1 MSFIFQPLVKMKNFS
16 MEWIFKYRIL
26 AVFLIMIIHQNAFG
40 QCMSYYVPFTQR
52 ISNSSAVIE
61 GKVISQVSYWNST
74 NDFIYT
80 SNIVEVYKVFKGN
93 ITSNQIEIITEG
105 GIVGNVMIK
114 AEPSLQFKLDDVG
127 IFMGIPAVNLHSNSV
142 FPATLQFEG
151 IAAHQ
156 SFIKYDIKSKTGTDP
171 FNTYNDLVTEVYQ
184 GIPNITG
191 LSYYDVLPFNLFQS
205 QNLGPGLPSV
215 LAFPVITAITSP
227 STAGTFS
234 LVTVTGNNFG
244 AGPFGGTRALEFRD
258 ANNGGAGFIP
268 TPANHIVL
276 WSNTS
281 IQAWVPTQAGSGNIR
296 VTNELGES
304 TISAVTIT
312 INYNQ
317 SNVVSGGTYY
327 QPDLINDNGAGGYIY
342 QYNNTFNGNAAAVAA
357 FERAL
362 QTWRCGTFV
371 NFNKLGT
378 TATACQALDNIN
390 LITFD
395 GSCALPSGVLGVSYS
410 YYSGCGGGVWYLNE
424 NDLKFRTNGT
434 GGINWNYGPAAT
446 AGGLFDFESVS
457 VHELGHSH
465 QLGHTITPITV
476 MNYAIAPNTDRRT
489 LTAISETAGGNNI
502 MTRSIINNTCGPIAM
517 SALNAGSCSINAPIA
532 NFSGSPTS
540 GCNTLNVTFT
550 DLSTGTPTSWNWSFP
565 GGVPATFAGQN
576 PPVVNYGAPGSY
588 TVTLT
593 VSNASGTDAETKT
606 AYIVVNNCPPPVAD
620 FMANPT
626 GACVGEQVF
635 FMDLSTN
642 SPTTWAWSFPG
653 GSPLTSPLA
662 NPTVTYAAPGV
673 YDVTLVATNPYGS
686 DNITKTN
693 YITINTCPLPPVANF
708 SASPTTLCAGGT
720 VSFTDLSTN
729 NPSNWQWTFTG
740 GLPATSIVQNPTV
753 TYPTSG
759 IYPVTLT
766 VSNSAGNNTATF
778 AGYITVNVC
787 SAPVVDFVGWP
798 TTVCTGSS
806 VSFADQSTNSPASWS
821 WTFTGGTPA
830 ASAVQNPVIVYNTA
844 GIYNVTLQATNA
856 FGTGSLTKNSYITV
870 ATCPAFGSGLIV
882 NDGSL
887 VHVEPGALVTIEG
900 GLINRDNTLANIG
913 RIDNWGLITL
923 SGDWTNNS
931 SGAAFINSSPGTTEL
946 LGAAQTITG
955 TTTTNFYNLTLS
967 GSGIKTLNINTIT
980 EGTLSLN
987 DRELATQGNWMHVT
1001 NSDPAAITR
1010 TGTLSSTP
1018 VQGFVSSTGLGRLR
1032 RNTNSSASYL
1042 FPVGASQGSPR
1053 FRPVAL
1059 TPTDGSANTYAV
1071 RFVNNDPG
1079 IDGFPVV
1086 LKDPNIGNV
1095 NPYWYQKI
1103 NGLSGTTN
1111 PDITLY
1117 FDAVADNII
1126 PLPTTLMTQWAFNAP
1141 PVQWRAISGVAV
1153 VGAGSPVLSN
1163 ITKSAWI
1170 SFNTENFNIAPES
1183 VPLPVEL
1190 ISFSGKCSGT
1200 GVKLEWITSSELNND
1215 YFVLESSLNGIDFT
1229 EISRQPGK
1237 GTYSGISRYTF
1248 TDLNA
1253 ESIDKLYYRLSAFD
1267 QDGSMS
1273 MDKMI
1278 VVDCTRQ
1285 TTSDSGISVYPN
1297 PFDSNL
1303 NIIIEDAVNGDVV
1316 IEVLN
1321 LLGQPVHVSTH
1332 KVQSG
1337 FNHLKLDISNLAAGA
1352 YHLSIKT
1359 TTKTAVQTLVKSR

>member
-1 MSFIFQPLVKMKNFS
+1 MEFRFRLIILIIGLVLSSFQDAS
-16 MEWIFKYRIL
+16 S
-26 AVFLIMIIHQNAFG
+26 
-40 QCMSYYVPFTQR
+40 QCMSYQVPFPQR
-52 ISNSSAVIE
+52 VNMATTVIE
-61 GKVISQVSYWNST
+61 GKVISQTSFWNAS

-80 SNIVEVYKVFKGN
+80 SNIVEVYKVFKGG
-93 ITSNQIEIITEG
+93 ITSGQVEIITEG
-105 GIVGNVMIK
+105 GVVGNLMIK
-114 AEPSLQFKLDDVG
+114 EEPSLQLNIADVG
-127 IFMGIPAVNLHSNSV
+127 IFMVRPSAQLNPFSP
-142 FPATLQFEG
+142 FPSALQFEG

-171 FNTYNDLVTEVYQ
+171 FSTYLDVSTEIYQ
-184 GIPNITG
+184 AIPGMTG
-191 LSYYDVLPFNLFQS
+191 NPYYDIQPFDLFPS

-317 SNVVSGGTYY
+317 SNVNSGGTYY
-327 QPDLINDNGAGGYIY
+327 QPDLINDNGTGGYTY
-342 QYNNTFNGNAAAVAA
+342 LYNTTFNGNAAAVAA

-378 TATACQALDNIN
+378 TATACQALDNVN
-390 LITFD
+390 LVTFD
-395 GSCALPSGVLGVSYS
+395 GSCALPAGVLGVSYS
-410 YYSGCGGGVWYLNE
+410 YYSGCGSGVWYLNE

-434 GGINWNYGPAAT
+434 GGINWNYGPVAT
-446 AGGLFDFESVS
+446 AGGLFDFESVA

-465 QLGHTITPITV
+465 QLGHTITPVTV
-476 MNYAIAPNTDRRT
+476 MNYAIGPNTDRRT
-489 LTAISETAGGNNI
+489 LTPISETAGGNNI
-502 MTRSIINNTCGPIAM
+502 MARSIINNTCGPTAM
-517 SALNAGSCSINAPIA
+517 VALNAGSCSINAPIA
-532 NFSGSPTS
+532 NFSGSPTT
-540 GCNTLNVTFT
+540 GCNSLNVTFT
-550 DLSTGTPTSWNWSFP
+550 DLSSGTPTSWNWSFP
-565 GGVPATFAGQN
+565 GGVPATFVGQN
-576 PPVVNYGAPGSY
+576 PPVINYATPGSY

-593 VSNASGTDAETKT
+593 VSNASGNDVETKT
-606 AYIVVNNCPPPVAD
+606 SYIVVNNCPPPVAD

-626 GACVGEQVF
+626 SACVGEQVF

-642 SPTTWAWSFPG
+642 SPTSWAWTFPG
-653 GSPLTSPLA
+653 GSPNASPLN
-662 NPTVTYAAPGV
+662 NPSVTYAAPGV
-673 YDVTLVATNPYGS
+673 YDVTLTATNAYGS
-686 DNITKTN
+686 GTETKTA
-693 YITINTCPLPPVANF
+693 YITINNCPLPPVANF

-740 GLPATSIVQNPTV
+740 GFPATSIVQNPTV

-759 IYPVTLT
+759 IYPVTLL
-766 VSNSAGNNTATF
+766 VSNSAGSNTATF
-778 AGYITVNVC
+778 TGYITVNVC
-787 SAPVVDFVGWP
+787 SPPVVGFVGWP

-806 VSFADQSTNSPASWS
+806 VSFADQSTNSPTSWS

-830 ASAVQNPVIVYNTA
+830 GSTAQNPVIVYNTA
-844 GIYNVTLQATNA
+844 GTYNVTLQATNG
-856 FGTGSLTKNSYITV
+856 FGSGTLTKTTYITV

-887 VHVEPGALVTIEG
+887 VHVEPGALVTIQG

-913 RIDNWGLITL
+913 RIDNWGLVTL
-923 SGDWTNNS
+923 TGDWTNNS

-967 GSGIKTLNINTIT
+967 GSGIKTLNINTIVQ
-980 EGTLSLN
+980 GTLALN

-1001 NSDPAAITR
+1001 NPDPASITR
-1010 TGTLSSTP
+1010 SGSLSSTP
-1018 VQGFVSSTGLGRLR
+1018 VQGFVSSTGAGRLR
-1032 RNTNSSASYL
+1032 RNTNSTSSYL
-1042 FPVGASQGSPR
+1042 FPVGSSQGSPR

-1059 TPTDGSANTYAV
+1059 SPTAGTANTYAV
-1071 RFVNNDPG
+1071 RFVNNDPS
-1079 IDGFPVV
+1079 IDGYPIV

-1111 PDITLY
+1111 PDIKLY

-1126 PLPTTLMTQWAFNAP
+1126 PLPTTLMTQWAYNAP

-1190 ISFSGKCSGT
+1190 ISFNGKCSEQD
-1200 GVKLEWITSSELNND
+1200 VKLEWITSSELNND
-1215 YFVLESSLNGIDFT
+1215 YFMLESSVNGIDFT

-1237 GTYSGISRYTF
+1237 GTYTGISRYSF
-1248 TDLNA
+1248 TDQQTGYRELM
-1253 ESIDKLYYRLSAFD
+1253 YYRLSSFD
-1267 QDGSMS
+1267 LDGSLS
-1273 MDKMI
+1273 MRKVI
-1278 VVDCTRQ
+1278 VVDCKNQ
-1285 TTSDSGISVYPN
+1285 SSLSDGISIYPN
-1297 PFDSNL
+1297 PFDAEL
-1303 NIIIEDAVNGDVV
+1303 NIVLEDALDGDVV
-1316 IEVLN
+1316 IEAFN
-1321 LLGQPVHVSTH
+1321 LLGQPVF
-1332 KVQSG
+1332 QSSYKTQNG
-1337 FNHLKLDISNLAAGA
+1337 FNHLVIDISQLAAGV
-1352 YHLSIKT
+1352 YHLSVKTAT
-1359 TTKTAVQTLVKSR
+1359 TTMAQKLVKSR

>member
-1 MSFIFQPLVKMKNFS
+1 
-16 MEWIFKYRIL
+16 MEPIIKTRIL
-26 AVFLIMIIHQNAFG
+26 TLLILLFASHNVFG
-40 QCMSYYVPFTQR
+40 QCMSYQVPFSQR
-52 ISNSSAVIE
+52 ITNSSVVIE
-61 GKVISQVSYWNST
+61 GKVISQVSFWNPAG
-74 NDFIYT
+74 DFIYT
-80 SNIVEVYKVFKGN
+80 SNVMEVYKVFKGN
-93 ITSNQIEIITEG
+93 ITSNQIEVITEG

-114 AEPSLQFKLDDVG
+114 AEPSLQFKLNDVG
-127 IFMGIPAVNLHSNSV
+127 IFMGVAAVNQNPGAA
-142 FPATLQFEG
+142 FPPSLQFEG

-156 SFIKYDIKSKTGTDP
+156 SFIRYDIKSKTGTDP
-171 FNTYNDLVTEVYQ
+171 FNTYNDVATEIYQ
-184 GIPNITG
+184 AIPNLTG
-191 LSYYDVLPFNLFQS
+191 VAYYDVLPYSLFPQ
-205 QNLGPGLPSV
+205 QNLGPGLPSA

-268 TPANHIVL
+268 TPANHIVS

-317 SNVVSGGTYY
+317 SNVNSGGIYY
-327 QPDLINDNGAGGYIY
+327 QPDLINDNGTGGYTY
-342 QYNNTFNGNAAAVAA
+342 QYNTTFNGNAAAVAA

-390 LITFD
+390 LVTFD
-395 GSCALPSGVLGVSYS
+395 GSCALPAGVLGVSYS
-410 YYSGCGGGVWYLNE
+410 YYSGCGSGNWYLNE

-434 GGINWNYGPAAT
+434 GGINWNYGPAPT

-465 QLGHTITPITV
+465 QLGHTITPVTV
-476 MNYAIAPNTDRRT
+476 MNYAIGPNTDRRT
-489 LTAISETAGGNNI
+489 LTPISETAGGNNI
-502 MTRSIINNTCGPIAM
+502 MSRSILNNTCGPTAM
-517 SALNAGSCSINAPIA
+517 VALNAGSCSINAPIA
-532 NFSGSPTS
+532 NFSGSPTT
-540 GCNTLNVTFT
+540 GCNSLNVTFT
-550 DLSTGTPTSWNWSFP
+550 DLSSGTPTSWNWSFP
-565 GGVPATFAGQN
+565 GGVPAAFVGQN
-576 PPVVNYGAPGSY
+576 PPVVNYATPGTY

-593 VSNASGTDAETKT
+593 VSNASGNDSETKT
-606 AYIVVNNCPPPVAD
+606 NYIVVNNCPPPVAD

-626 GACVGEQVF
+626 DACVGEQVF

-642 SPTTWAWSFPG
+642 SPTSWSWTFPG
-653 GSPLTSPLA
+653 GAPNASPLN
-662 NPTVTYAAPGV
+662 NPSVTYAAPGV
-673 YDVTLVATNPYGS
+673 YDVSLTATNAYGS
-686 DNITKTN
+686 GSITKTN
-693 YITINTCPLPPVANF
+693 YITISTCPLPPVANF

-720 VSFTDLSTN
+720 VSFTDLSAN

-740 GLPATSIVQNPTV
+740 GFPATSIAQNPTV
-753 TYPTSG
+753 TYPTAG
-759 IYPVTLT
+759 IFPVTLQ
-766 VSNSAGNNTATF
+766 VSNSAGSNTATF
-778 AGYITVNVC
+778 AGFITVNVC
-787 SAPVVDFVGWP
+787 SPPVVDFVGWP

-806 VSFADQSTNSPASWS
+806 VSFADLSTNSPTSWS

-844 GIYNVTLQATNA
+844 GTYNVTLQATNG
-856 FGTGSLTKNSYITV
+856 FGSGTLTKTTYITV

-887 VHVEPGALVTIEG
+887 IHVEPGALVTVEG
-900 GLINRDNTLANIG
+900 GFINRDNTLANIG

-931 SGAAFINSSPGTTEL
+931 STAAFINSSPGTTEL

-955 TTTTNFYNLTLS
+955 TTTTNFFNLTLS
-967 GSGIKTLNINTIT
+967 GSGIKTLNINTIVQ
-980 EGTLSLN
+980 GTLALN

-1001 NSDPAAITR
+1001 NPDPAAITR
-1010 TGTLSSTP
+1010 SGTLSSTP
-1018 VQGFVSSTGLGRLR
+1018 VQGFVSSTGAGRLR
-1032 RNTNSSASYL
+1032 RNTNSTSSYL
-1042 FPVGASQGSPR
+1042 FPVGSSQGSPR

-1059 TPTDGSANTYAV
+1059 SPTDGSANTYAV
-1071 RFVNNDPG
+1071 RFVNNDPS
-1079 IDGFPVV
+1079 IDGYPIV

-1117 FDAVADNII
+1117 FDAVADNIV

-1190 ISFSGKCSGT
+1190 ISFSGKCADKD
-1200 GVKLEWITSSELNND
+1200 VKLEWITSSELNND
-1215 YFVLESSLNGIDFT
+1215 YFVLESSENGIDFT

-1237 GTYSGISRYTF
+1237 GTYSGISRYSF
-1248 TDLNA
+1248 TDLSSGNS
-1253 ESIDKLYYRLSAFD
+1253 ENLYYRLSSFD
-1267 QDGSMS
+1267 FDGSLS
-1273 MDKMI
+1273 MRKVI
-1278 VVDCTRQ
+1278 VVDCKNQ
-1285 TTSDSGISVYPN
+1285 SALSNGISVYPN
-1297 PFDSNL
+1297 PFDADL
-1303 NIIIEDAVNGDVV
+1303 NIVIEDARDGDVV
-1316 IEVLN
+1316 IEAYN
-1321 LLGQPVHVSTH
+1321 TLGQPVYKTNR
-1332 KVQSG
+1332 KIQSG
-1337 FNHLKLDISNLAAGA
+1337 FNHLTLDIRHLAAGV

-1359 TTKTAVQTLVKSR
+1359 SSNTLAQKLVKSR